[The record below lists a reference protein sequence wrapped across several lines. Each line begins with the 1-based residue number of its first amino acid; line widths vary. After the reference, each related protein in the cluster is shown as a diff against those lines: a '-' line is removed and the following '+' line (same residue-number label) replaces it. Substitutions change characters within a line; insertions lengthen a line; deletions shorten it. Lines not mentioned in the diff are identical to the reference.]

1 MTRAVE
7 SHPSRLSIA
16 ELMPDPVV
24 RQTLVAEIVA
34 SWREQG
40 FPVDIQHSS
49 EPLTKSSK
57 LPGNFDRDWI
67 SINTFWGGP
76 RVRGDARHV
85 LFDSTPFELRRSV
98 CLSAARVGWVR
109 SCEDFSACRSLQW
122 VRSHPIWSPN
132 AAATWVCEHRSP
144 GLGKSKVALRQRV
157 SKFIYVGVVTIRLG
171 LQIANYSDG
180 NGVDRL
186 FPSVIA
192 QAQEAESAGFDTLL
206 LMDHFYQLPQLGAPE
221 DPMLEAYTALGALAS
236 LTERVQLGA
245 LVTGNTYRNP
255 AMLAKIIT
263 TLDVISGGRAILGI
277 GAGWYEL
284 EHVQLGYEFATFGDR
299 FDRLEE
305 ALGIIVPML
314 RGERPTVIGKWYR
327 TDSALACPRLR
338 DDIPIMLGGSGENR
352 TFRLAARHAQH
363 LNLLAPFDQ
372 LKRKRDVL
380 ASRCEEIGRDPAT
393 LETST
398 LVIVRIDD
406 SPGQSEPQAAEAAP
420 LAAGSLDQIA
430 DLLKINVLD
439 AGVDSIIIS
448 LPSHRYTPGLIS
460 AVGETLRPMMDS
472 HQMAKSS
479 AV

>member
-1 MTRAVE
+1 MGVQ
-7 SHPSRLSIA
+7 S
-16 ELMPDPVV
+16 PD
-24 RQTLVAEIVA
+24 LVAKTPPP
-34 SWREQG
+34 SQG
-40 FPVDIQHSS
+40 
-49 EPLTKSSK
+49 
-57 LPGNFDRDWI
+57 
-67 SINTFWGGP
+67 
-76 RVRGDARHV
+76 
-85 LFDSTPFELRRSV
+85 
-98 CLSAARVGWVR
+98 
-109 SCEDFSACRSLQW
+109 CED
-122 VRSHPIWSPN
+122 
-132 AAATWVCEHRSP
+132 RSP
-144 GLGKSKVALRQRV
+144 GLGKSKVALRQSV

-171 LQIANYSDG
+171 LQIANYSYG

-236 LTERVQLGA
+236 VTERVQLGV

-284 EHVQLGYEFATFGDR
+284 EHVQLGYEFGTFGDR

-305 ALGIIVPML
+305 ALGVIAPML

-352 TFRLAARHAQH
+352 TFRLAARYAQH

-430 DLLKINVLD
+430 ELLKINVLD

-472 HQMAKSS
+472 HQMAKNS